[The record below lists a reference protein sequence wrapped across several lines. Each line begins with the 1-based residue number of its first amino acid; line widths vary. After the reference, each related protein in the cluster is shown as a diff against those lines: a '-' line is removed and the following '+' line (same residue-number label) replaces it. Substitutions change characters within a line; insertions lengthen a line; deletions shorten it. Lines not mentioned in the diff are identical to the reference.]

1 MQTYKYSYS
10 LWEYSKRFHCS
21 FEWPLTPHMTLSIK
35 TCIRQTPSIKRT
47 LQHSL
52 RVSTQYRFHC
62 NSKFVLKLQYWG
74 TSLVLLDD
82 SKYNKTVNWNTL
94 FSTLGQLEQLINF
107 DSRWSGILKLLW
119 WKIWIIT
126 QDPITLWEWSI
137 KSQTSLDFLRTQSDS
152 GDCSVSH
159 LRREGKRDFGWVR
172 SMKGIQGRRDASP
185 RPLWMVLHPNYFPF
199 TSGRLDLD
207 QLNACL
213 KFKVG
218 TTKYM

>member
-1 MQTYKYSYS
+1 
-10 LWEYSKRFHCS
+10 
-21 FEWPLTPHMTLSIK
+21 MTLSIK
-35 TCIRQTPSIKRT
+35 TCIRRTPSIKRT

-52 RVSTQYRFHC
+52 RVSTQYMFHC

-74 TSLVLLDD
+74 TSLSEVPQYCSFNTKQSVVLLDD

-126 QDPITLWEWSI
+126 QDPITFWDWSI

-152 GDCSVSH
+152 GDYSVSH
-159 LRREGKRDFGWVR
+159 LGTEWKRDFG
-172 SMKGIQGRRDASP
+172 
-185 RPLWMVLHPNYFPF
+185 
-199 TSGRLDLD
+199 
-207 QLNACL
+207 
-213 KFKVG
+213 
-218 TTKYM
+218 